1 MALEPETPAVGDEIK
16 PYKIHVSTKYLDL
29 TRQKLELTRLPH
41 EGSAPKS
48 EDWWEPKPQ
57 VEPLIDFWLEKYSW
71 RDQEKV
77 LNETLP
83 QFRTSVHISSFDAP
97 LRIHFIHVR
106 SPHTSAVPLLLI
118 PPFPFCNL
126 SLGHLVKPLTEPQDA
141 TTHQPFHLVIPSLPG
156 LGFSDPLP
164 NNTPIMFTCAEV
176 LNTLM
181 ARLSYP
187 HYLATNS
194 GAASM
199 SPAEIDWKLVNTL
212 ATHYPD
218 SCLGTH
224 FISPPLAAPK
234 FSEAPLEWTK
244 WSLANFFH
252 AGILGYSDDDFVA
265 LQRTYQSW
273 STSSGGGRHKR
284 PPTPQQFGLN
294 KLGLREPNTLAYA
307 LCDSPTGLLVFVMKA
322 LRTLGPRTNFTPEQI
337 VTLTELAWL
346 PGPEYAMRFWAHCA
360 THEEEDDKKEK
371 DKTVKAFKP
380 RVAITVFTGGKDYAP
395 PPAEPATESAAGTQ
409 ASDIEL
415 AALPPLLPADDKQ
428 RYVCPAWGN
437 AHYSV
442 VHTQRVDC
450 KPGLLAWERPEVI
463 AAGVSGLAKEILR
476 LDKRLAP
483 AAATTTT
490 TTTTT
495 QPPTEPLQSVVVI
508 PASEP
513 SNFNSNAEDGPGFS
527 PSSPTPTTSP
537 AKKQQPTSSPPVITT
552 EEPPQADG
560 YVRPALAK
568 PSVSGETAVGQDSE
582 EKVPNVKGKGKELE
596 VPGFSGDPFS
606 EGNSPDTLVSTPPLN
621 KEGGASPLK
630 TPSPLPTPSS
640 PLGK

>member
-77 LNETLP
+77 LNEALP

-97 LRIHFIHVR
+97 LRTHFIHVR
-106 SPHTSAVPLLLI
+106 SPHANAVPLLLI

-126 SLGHLVKPLTEPQDA
+126 SLGHLVKPLTEPEEA

-265 LQRTYQSW
+265 LQRTYHSW
-273 STSSGGGRHKR
+273 STSSAGGGGGGGRHKR

-346 PGPEYAMRFWAHCA
+346 PGPEYALRFWAHCA
-360 THEEEDDKKEK
+360 THEDQEEKKEK
-371 DKTVKAFKP
+371 DKTGKGSKP
-380 RVAITVFTGGKDYAP
+380 RVAITVFTGGKDNTP

-415 AALPPLLPADDKQ
+415 AVLPPPLPADDKQ

-442 VHTQRVDC
+442 VHTQRADG

-463 AAGVSGLAKEILR
+463 AAGVRGLAKEILR

-483 AAATTTT
+483 AAATTTTTT

-513 SNFNSNAEDGPGFS
+513 SNSNPEDGPGPS
-527 PSSPTPTTSP
+527 PSSPTPTPSP
-537 AKKQQPTSSPPVITT
+537 AKKQQLTSSPPVITT
-552 EEPPQADG
+552 EEPPQADA

-568 PSVSGETAVGQDSE
+568 
-582 EKVPNVKGKGKELE
+582 L
-596 VPGFSGDPFS
+596 DPFS